1 MRGVFG
7 SKNAFTSSVK
17 EQTFIFFELGFAMRN
32 TQKRAFARHK
42 VTLAVLAAMTASV
55 NGTALGQ
62 QEAPEIEELVVVG
75 SQIRGARIT
84 GALPV
89 SVVGADQISATA
101 AVSGDDLFRSI
112 PEAGDITFNG
122 TYLGGGN
129 SNAARGDVATVSL
142 RGLAQGNTLLLLNGR
157 RSVVHPTAQT
167 DNETPVF
174 GYNVNALPVMGLERV
189 EILKDGAAALYGS
202 DAVAGVV
209 NNVLRSDFTGLQLDM
224 QFGSAEGDEWTA
236 NTVWGSD
243 FAQGRGN
250 VSVYLGTS
258 HKDAVM
264 ASDQPYL
271 ATLDRRDQ
279 VAGTSFEGSVL
290 FDQRGTGSSWGGFQA
305 VGIRAPI
312 RSNNVAITDVAGS
325 FVVQPRG
332 MAGCTYAIDSN
343 ICLGA
348 GAVTT
353 NARREM
359 RQDSRKMDDFGILPD
374 TDRYNLF
381 SFVNYDFNDTTSL
394 FGELGLYTAETNLF
408 STPPS
413 SLASTPITI
422 PASNYWN
429 PFGPAGSPN
438 RLPGLNIPA
447 EGLPL
452 TIRNYVF
459 TDFGPR
465 LINVK
470 NDQYRL
476 LGGIRG
482 EFGAWGWESAVLYN
496 ESNVRDWQEHASNS
510 LTQQSLAKSTPD
522 AYNPFA
528 GGDPQYWSNPQPASP
543 NSPAVARSFLINA
556 VRENNATLSL
566 WDFKVSQSEL
576 WELPAGPIG
585 LAAGVELRREGYL
598 DDRDTRQDTSTT
610 YRDSVTG
617 ILYGSDLMGHSPSLD
632 VKGSRNVTSAFV
644 EFAVPVISPDQGI
657 PLVQAL
663 DLQFAGRYEDYN
675 DVGSVAK
682 PKVAMSWDVMGGL
695 RLRSS
700 WSQGFKAPNL
710 DVLNQQVLER
720 LIGRRDN
727 VRCEADLRAGRITNF
742 SQCTASY
749 GVPSQRAGNPNLKPE
764 ESESLSYGLVFEPEF
779 LPESLGTFTF
789 TVDNWE
795 IEQSGIVGV
804 MDDQTAINLD
814 YLLRLTGGSNTNVV
828 RREASPA
835 DVLAFAGTGLTPA
848 GEVLF
853 VNAAFTNLL
862 PLLVSGI
869 DVGVVYE
876 RELGRFGTLDMNLNA
891 TKLTDY
897 FQDADEVRLTLL
909 AARQAGVINPGVPVT
924 GATDL
929 IGRNGNPE
937 WKWTLSSTW
946 TMDEWQVGFMTQ
958 YIDSV
963 IQDSVLDANLN
974 PWLVDTLQTYNLYGQ
989 YTYEGLFGGDT
1000 TTFKVGARNLT
1011 DEDPPLAQGGYLG
1024 NIHQPVGRYVYAG
1037 VRHAF

>member
-1 MRGVFG
+1 MNRRNNFQWGKAVN
-7 SKNAFTSSVK
+7 KNQVSEPKKHKLSLAIVLVLGATAHGN
-17 EQTFIFFELGFAMRN
+17 TFA
-32 TQKRAFARHK
+32 
-42 VTLAVLAAMTASV
+42 
-55 NGTALGQ
+55 Q
-62 QEAPEIEELVVVG
+62 QDEPVIEELVVVG

-89 SVVGADQISATA
+89 SVVGSEQISNTA

-209 NNVLRSDFTGLQLDM
+209 NNVLRSDFTGAEVDV

-243 FAQGRGN
+243 FADGRGN
-250 VSVYLGTS
+250 VSLFIGAS
-258 HKDAVM
+258 HKDATL
-264 ASDQPYL
+264 ASDYPYL
-271 ATLDRRDQ
+271 ATLDRRSQ
-279 VAGTSFEGSVL
+279 VVGTSFEGSVV
-290 FDQRGTGSSWGGFQA
+290 FDQRGTGSAWGGFQA
-305 VGIRAPI
+305 VGSSGQI
-312 RSNNVAITDVAGS
+312 RSNGVAVTDVAGN

-332 MAGCTYAIDSN
+332 IPGCTYTINSG
-343 ICLGA
+343 ICYGA

-359 RQDSRKMDDFGILPD
+359 RQDSRQLEGVGILPE
-374 TDRYNLF
+374 TDRYNMF
-381 SFVNYDFNDTTSL
+381 SFVNYDITDTTQF
-394 FGELGLYTAETNLF
+394 FGEVGYYTAETNLL

-429 PFGPAGSPN
+429 PFGPVGSPN

-447 EGLPL
+447 AGLPL

-470 NDQYRL
+470 NDQYRV
-476 LGGIRG
+476 LGGLRG
-482 EFGAWGWESAVLYN
+482 ELGTWGWESAILYN
-496 ESNVRDWQEHASNS
+496 EANVRDWQEHASSS
-510 LTQQSLAKSTPD
+510 LTQQALSLSTPA

-528 GGDPQYWSNPQPASP
+528 GGDPVWWSNPQPTPA
-543 NSPAVARSFLINA
+543 NSPEVARSFLINA
-556 VRENNATLSL
+556 VRENNAKLTL
-566 WDFKVSQSEL
+566 WDLKLSQAEL
-576 WELPAGPIG
+576 FDLPAGPVG
-585 LAAGVELRREGYL
+585 LAGGVELRREQYV
-598 DDRDTRQDTSTT
+598 DDRDPRQDTSVT
-610 YRDSVTG
+610 YTDRVTG

-632 VKGSRNVTSAFV
+632 VKGSRNVASAFI
-644 EFAVPVISPDQGI
+644 EFAVPVISQDQAV
-657 PLVQAL
+657 PFVQAL

-682 PKVAMSWDVMGGL
+682 PKVAMSWDVVDGL

-764 ESESLSYGLVFEPEF
+764 ESESLSYGLVFEPQF
-779 LPESLGTFTF
+779 LPAGFGSLTFTL
-789 TVDNWE
+789 DRWE

-814 YLLRLTGGSNTNVV
+814 YLLRLQGGSNPNVV
-828 RREASPA
+828 RRAPTPA
-835 DVLAFAGTGLTPA
+835 DVLAYEGTGLTPA
-848 GEVLF
+848 GEVLY
-853 VNAAFTNLL
+853 VDAAFTNLL
-862 PLLVSGI
+862 PLLVSGL
-869 DVGVVYE
+869 DMGAVYQTD
-876 RELGRFGTLDMNLNA
+876 LGRFGSLDLNINA
-891 TKLTDY
+891 TKLMDFY
-897 FQDADEVRLTLL
+897 QDADEVRLTLL
-909 AARQAGVINPGVPVT
+909 KARQDGVINPGVPVT

-929 IGRNGNPE
+929 IGANGNPE
-937 WKWTLSSTW
+937 WKWTVSATW
-946 TMDEWQVGFMTQ
+946 EMEQWQVGFMTQ

-963 IQDSVLDANLN
+963 IQDAVLDANLN
-974 PWLVDTLQTYNLYGQ
+974 PWVVDSLQTYNLYGQ
-989 YTYEGLFGGDT
+989 YTFDGLIGDGT
-1000 TTFKVGARNLT
+1000 TTLKVGARNLT

-1037 VRHAF
+1037 VRHSF